1 MVTFLWW
8 SPQGCQGRRIALF
21 WLFVEHAVAT
31 WHILMNKVSQTW
43 HMDKNKLHE
52 ACNGLMTYNRTW
64 FCKRIVLYLH
74 ISTLMECII
83 RSQTKNKAFSHEE
96 TPKPSSSKAFPF
108 FYLSSMVNGNVV
120 REENL
125 TNQNEP
131 YKEEETNP
139 TGVFKLPPLHLRF
152 SFLFY
157 SKERS

>member
-1 MVTFLWW
+1 MNGEVRHA
-8 SPQGCQGRRIALF
+8 QKGRAS
-21 WLFVEHAVAT
+21 AAT

-96 TPKPSSSKAFPF
+96 TSKPSSSKAFPF
-108 FYLSSMVNGNVV
+108 FLFIQHGKWERCKRRKPYKSKWTLQG
-120 REENL
+120 RG
-125 TNQNEP
+125 NEP
-131 YKEEETNP
+131 NRGLQVTSL
-139 TGVFKLPPLHLRF
+139 TPPFLF
-152 SFLFY
+152 SFLLKREKPTTHPF
-157 SKERS
+157 SF